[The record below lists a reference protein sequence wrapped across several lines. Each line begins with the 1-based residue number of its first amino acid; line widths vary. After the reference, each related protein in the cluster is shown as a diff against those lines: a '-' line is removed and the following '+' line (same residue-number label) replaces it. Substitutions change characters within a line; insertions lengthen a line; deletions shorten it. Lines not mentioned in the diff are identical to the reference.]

1 MEYRNLIELDKPI
14 LRSMKSGNTLYVIA
28 GKEFVRVDSETCEI
42 LRKAEIFAEDSKT
55 RYFIIDSDAIY
66 CRDFYRLY
74 RIDKETLE
82 IVDRWELG
90 SDLKAYVD
98 GKHEFIINIATMALE
113 QRKDS
118 LPFR

>member
-55 RYFIIDSDAIY
+55 RYFIIDSDTI
-66 CRDFYRLY
+66 CRTFTGFTES
-74 RIDKETLE
+74 IKK
-82 IVDRWELG
+82 RWKLWTDG
-90 SDLKAYVD
+90 S
-98 GKHEFIINIATMALE
+98 
-113 QRKDS
+113 
-118 LPFR
+118 

>member
-1 MEYRNLIELDKPI
+1 MTARRRNTP
-14 LRSMKSGNTLYVIA
+14 
-28 GKEFVRVDSETCEI
+28 
-42 LRKAEIFAEDSKT
+42 KAEIFAEDSKT
-55 RYFIIDSDAIY
+55 RYFIIDSDAILQGL
-66 CRDFYRLY
+66 YRLY